1 MSDWKEKAKSLKA
14 LGLSS
19 RQIANIVGKGKSTIN
34 DYFSR
39 NNVNTIH
46 KKDSGEDNSRVL
58 LISDMHIP
66 YHHPDTLDFLKH
78 LKSKYQ
84 PTRVICLGDEVD
96 HHALSYH
103 DSDPDLYSAGDELD
117 AAIPVIAELQKIF
130 PVMDIV
136 DSNHGSMVWRKAKTN
151 GIPKHYIKSYNEV
164 LGVGE
169 GWKWYF
175 DLTIKLPDGNLCYI
189 HHGKVSDVTR
199 LSQQMGM
206 CAIQGHYHN
215 NFKIDYWGNPVALY
229 WAMQCGCLIDNDS
242 LAFSY
247 NNVNIKRPVIGTGLI
262 IDSKPILEPMVLDS
276 YGKWIGE

>member
-34 DYFSR
+34 DYFAR
-39 NNVNTIH
+39 ANVTTIH

-58 LISDMHIP
+58 LVSDMHIP
-66 YHHPDTLDFLKH
+66 YHHPDTLDFLTH
-78 LKSKYQ
+78 LKEKYK
-84 PTRVICLGDEVD
+84 PTRVICLGDEID

-103 DSDPDLYSAGDELD
+103 DSDPNLYSAGDELD
-117 AAIPVIAELQKIF
+117 AALPVIEQIHNLF

-151 GIPKHYIKSYNEV
+151 GIPKHYIKSYNDV
-164 LGVGE
+164 LGVDD

-175 DLTIKLPDGNLCYI
+175 DLTIKLPDGNMCYI
-189 HHGKVSDVTR
+189 HHGKAGDVTR

-206 CAIQGHYHN
+206 CAVQGHYHN
-215 NFKIDYWGNPVALY
+215 NFKVDYWGNPVSLY

-247 NNVNIKRPVIGTGLI
+247 NNVNIKRPIVGTGLI
-262 IDSKPILEPMVLDS
+262 IDSKPILEPMVLDPE
-276 YGKWIGE
+276 GNWIGK